1 MKPDGVDAAT
11 MEPMVALD
19 AEPAVEV
26 APLVEGQE
34 QAPPASQ
41 TEETGQGEPQPA
53 GTPAAATKTGKD
65 KPADPKAKTKG
76 PTKTKTPTTKTSAT
90 ASRPSTTQSRMTN
103 GVQKAQAN
111 GVAKK
116 TPSAAPEKKTASTT
130 APPKKPTG
138 VVTTKTA
145 TKPTEKKPVGTTRP
159 ATAPANGTKTTSTM
173 QPTKKTPVTSAN
185 GDKAKPKTAG
195 RPATGTSTSRPASA
209 APKPASTT
217 TSKTSTTASK
227 PSPSTTKMT
236 TSTAKPS
243 PAKTTAPPAGR
254 TPTQSTKTPTP
265 LKKDVSKP
273 TTPAAKKPAASP
285 LTRPATTKTTKP
297 DTPKAGTVAKPDSAK
312 KPSSPTKA
320 AADAKTSKPKES
332 KLAPSKEV
340 TASPKTPST
349 KNSTAKMTSPKKA
362 VGSSTPMPVKRGP
375 KAAPAAEPAPKESEK
390 EDVETTHPI
399 VAAMATAVA
408 AAAVAAAAVPAATVT
423 TDADN
428 FSTEVASEPEVHSEP
443 VTELASEPK
452 PEHLLE
458 TKSELVPETK
468 SEFVPEPCSEPML
481 ETESGLAPEAIPELL
496 PEPKSELAPEQN
508 FEFQLETMTELAVEP
523 KSEIPLETA
532 MDFELKPEL
541 TTALLLEAESEL
553 PTEPE
558 PTVETIPAATEDMIQ
573 DTEDGQDILGTEKET
588 AEDMVPQLAAELDLV
603 SLKEPTGATS
613 PLGTTVMSPPSSPA
627 RASPVPVEAHIS
639 APLQDM
645 QVPVNPW
652 AESQSLFSEDQT
664 SEHLQQEGKPLGDF
678 LTATES
684 AEEEVEDA
692 EKHASLAVEP
702 NLLSTSP
709 VEHFTG
715 ASPTS
720 PSLEKEEAVE
730 KAEEEIN
737 EDDHDDYEEEEEE
750 EQEDGEVG
758 KPETYPQR
766 PQVDDFNVGLPEFG
780 GSSWGMMH
788 SENCHH
794 ADVNFDDFSLKKVEM
809 EQPYM
814 GPPGDDHHMDVHHH
828 LKSQE
833 EEEQEDED
841 VEMVS
846 ESLMETGIKSAGN
859 VDEDNYEEGYMDN
872 LNRTA
877 PAPSLPMTAAWG
889 PSNPFAETWA
899 QPASIHMTSEPLDI
913 GAADPEMPAK
923 SPAEAWLE
931 QPLGQFTEPHL
942 EVHEEME
949 SSVPADGSTL
959 GAPAIGMSQ
968 SSTLSGAALAA
979 HSSSETSTPEE
990 LRDYDS
996 SSGVESRSDKQQ
1008 TPVPA
1013 AQPDLEQDLGIHLER
1028 GDGEEEEAE
1037 TLPADEVLGDAP
1049 TAPASAP
1056 SSPSTSGD
1064 EASDT
1069 EGEMQINDPD
1079 VPVDDSAAFDSP
1091 SATRNLPALEED
1103 EEAADMQAGEEDG
1116 GGTPQSANS
1125 VASYGFDC
1133 SASNSNAHSTAESC
1147 GKSPGIFSLEN
1158 EDQLPEEAKDPSLI
1172 KELTLPAA
1180 AAHPEELLGCPV
1192 DLLPLGQQ
1200 GESHI
1205 GLDDDYLMCG
1215 KTGASALEEADPES
1229 PMHLSPQHGGNT
1241 DSQPPYFSAIC
1252 DKTDSFLAGNIQS
1265 GSLPSLTQEVN
1276 DNHYFPPVQNSH
1288 RQLKPPLPQQQ
1299 QPPTSQGM
1307 ELVKVPTDLPNGQ
1320 LRRLEQHQLQLH
1332 QIQER
1337 QEQERQKRLWL
1348 EEEERQRLERQKQ
1361 LERQRRELL
1370 QLQLHQQQQ
1379 EHRQRRQLLQW
1390 QLELEQQFRLKMQQQ
1405 LKTPSPSSGLCTIYE
1420 AMETSEDED
1429 EDRIPRQDFPG
1440 ELPLWAANGNL
1451 RRPPPRELDW
1461 NTKVDM
1467 VQQLINQALLLE
1479 GEDGCPPLLYLPG
1492 QGGGILSPLESSLWP
1507 HILPQ
1512 LSPTSATITSVS
1524 SYSPTSQGSSPQG
1537 DWTIVELETHH

>member
-34 QAPPASQ
+34 QAPPTSQ

-159 ATAPANGTKTTSTM
+159 ATAPANGTKTTSTT

-185 GDKAKPKTAG
+185 GDKAKPKTAAPRPASATTIKPSTTSSPKTDRPPVSKTT

-297 DTPKAGTVAKPDSAK
+297 DTPKAGTVAKPDSAPK

-340 TASPKTPST
+340 TASHKTPST

-423 TDADN
+423 TAADN

-452 PEHLLE
+452 PEHLPE

-468 SEFVPEPCSEPML
+468 SEFVPEPSSEPML

-496 PEPKSELAPEQN
+496 PEPKSELAPERN

-645 QVPVNPW
+645 HVPVNPW

-692 EKHASLAVEP
+692 EKHVSLAVEP

-788 SENCHH
+788 SENVGGISQQDKTETTFPSLIERHDDDDDDDDVDDFSLKKVEMETSPTPMESHHADEDDFCLKKAEMDTASPTVVESHHADEDEDDFCLKKAEMDRDSPTLVESHH

-814 GPPGDDHHMDVHHH
+814 GPPGVKSFSDEEEEEEEEDEQVRGVMDSVPEHPNEHQMDLGLEQSASHHMDVHHH

-1252 DKTDSFLAGNIQS
+1252 DKTDSFLAGN
-1265 GSLPSLTQEVN
+1265 V
-1276 DNHYFPPVQNSH
+1276 
-1288 RQLKPPLPQQQ
+1288 
-1299 QPPTSQGM
+1299 
-1307 ELVKVPTDLPNGQ
+1307 
-1320 LRRLEQHQLQLH
+1320 
-1332 QIQER
+1332 
-1337 QEQERQKRLWL
+1337 
-1348 EEEERQRLERQKQ
+1348 
-1361 LERQRRELL
+1361 
-1370 QLQLHQQQQ
+1370 
-1379 EHRQRRQLLQW
+1379 
-1390 QLELEQQFRLKMQQQ
+1390 
-1405 LKTPSPSSGLCTIYE
+1405 
-1420 AMETSEDED
+1420 
-1429 EDRIPRQDFPG
+1429 
-1440 ELPLWAANGNL
+1440 
-1451 RRPPPRELDW
+1451 
-1461 NTKVDM
+1461 
-1467 VQQLINQALLLE
+1467 
-1479 GEDGCPPLLYLPG
+1479 
-1492 QGGGILSPLESSLWP
+1492 
-1507 HILPQ
+1507 
-1512 LSPTSATITSVS
+1512 
-1524 SYSPTSQGSSPQG
+1524 
-1537 DWTIVELETHH
+1537 